1 MGWTCVRVWLDV
13 IMSEHSNRDSEA
25 PPAKKMFAFRQ
36 SALSAKADQLWS
48 QSKSGF
54 GFGVTPSTH
63 VQLEKKSLDDVL
75 GKMAAEKK
83 LRQEQEGK
91 SQPVFVFGSKISER
105 VVKEDKECT
114 STNGT
119 SSTDADGE
127 SAKPKTAEELF
138 KSAAQQDK
146 HEEHDFIAEAKEAAE
161 KKKEHDKPSTSIVT
175 VTTGEENDIN
185 IFQTACKLHSFDK
198 EKKTWVER
206 GLAQI
211 KINQRNEDGEVHH
224 RIGAVQL
231 SPRYFFFE
239 LAVCFLVFP
248 DVVNKIKPLMYR
260 GRWQNVLVARTTGN
274 HRVVINSRV
283 HADMF
288 FERVDQKRLKISATT
303 PDSTAIQ
310 IFLVTIG
317 FSKTAL
323 NIDEFCATLEGILKK
338 EKASESSKRKRK
350 AEDEPGVDKV
360 ARLNIEEN
368 TSSSNDDGL
377 KSTGSEESTKEKE
390 EVAAPEEKSENDE
403 AEKN

>member
-1 MGWTCVRVWLDV
+1 
-13 IMSEHSNRDSEA
+13 MSEHSNHDSEA

-127 SAKPKTAEELF
+127 GAKPKTAEELF

-224 RIGAVQL
+224 RI
-231 SPRYFFFE
+231 
-239 LAVCFLVFP
+239 
-248 DVVNKIKPLMYR
+248 
-260 GRWQNVLVARTTGN
+260 VARTTGN

-390 EVAAPEEKSENDE
+390 DVAASEEKSENDE